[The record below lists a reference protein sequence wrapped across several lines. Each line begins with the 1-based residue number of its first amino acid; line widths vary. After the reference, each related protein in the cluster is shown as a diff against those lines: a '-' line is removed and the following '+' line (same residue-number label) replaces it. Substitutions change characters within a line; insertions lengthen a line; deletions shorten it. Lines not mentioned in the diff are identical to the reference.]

1 MKKYFF
7 ILLMSANFIHAQHL
21 NPGFDAKEYLDLLSL
36 LAQKNESKTA
46 DTIAIPP
53 SYKLAYQSKE
63 IGFDNQW
70 SLWKNDKNQVAI
82 TIRGSVQS
90 SVSWLSNTYEAMI
103 PAFGNLS
110 LSKDLQFPYQ
120 LSADPNAAVHAGW
133 MISAAFL
140 LPDITSQ
147 IDSCY
152 KQGIRDFYIAG
163 HSQGGPI
170 SFFIT
175 SELRHLQTIGK
186 LAANIQFKTY
196 ASASPKP
203 GNLFY
208 AYEFEKSTQ
217 DGWAF
222 SVVNPLDWVP
232 EMPFSI
238 QTTQDFNPLNPFP
251 LIQGLIAQQGLA
263 KKLVLRHFYNQIDK
277 PSKKS
282 QRKMEKLLGKNVFKL
297 IQKKLPELQEPQYF
311 PSNNYVRTGAIRV
324 LIPDEG
330 YYKLFP
336 QDSEKSFTNH
346 DYRAYL
352 YLAQQLYLKQKQVSQ
367 HSESSEL

>member
-1 MKKYFF
+1 MKKYFL
-7 ILLMSANFIHAQHL
+7 ILLLSTNLLSAQHIT
-21 NPGFDAKEYLDLLSL
+21 PGFDAKEFFDLLSL

-46 DTIAIPP
+46 DIVPIPDL
-53 SYKLAYQSKE
+53 YKLAYQSKE

-70 SLWKNDKNQVAI
+70 SLWINDKNQAAI

-90 SVSWLSNTYEAMI
+90 SLSWLSNTYEAMI
-103 PAFGNLS
+103 PASGVLTLS
-110 LSKDLQFPYQ
+110 NDLQFPYQ
-120 LSADPNAAVHAGW
+120 LSTDPNAAVHAGW
-133 MISAAFL
+133 MISTAFL
-140 LPDITSQ
+140 LPDIKSK

-152 KQGIRDFYIAG
+152 QQGIRDFYIAG

-170 SFFIT
+170 SFLIT
-175 SELRHLQTIGK
+175 SELRQFQTSGK
-186 LAANIQFKTY
+186 LAKDIQFKTY

-251 LIQGLIAQQGLA
+251 LIQGLIAEQGLA

-277 PSKKS
+277 PTKKS

-297 IQKKLPELQEPQYF
+297 IQKQLPELHEPQYF

-336 QDSEKSFTNH
+336 QDPEKSFTNH

-352 YLAQQLYLKQKQVSQ
+352 YLAQQLYLKQK
-367 HSESSEL
+367 